1 MSLSTKKIRVA
12 LCDDHRIITDGL
24 RQLLADAPDIECV
37 GTAATGIE
45 ALYLLEHIAADV
57 LLMDLDM
64 PEMDGIQCTER
75 IREKKYATR
84 VLILSMH
91 EEAAVVKRAMEAGAN
106 GYLVKSA
113 GRDELLLA
121 IRNVH
126 AGRQHFSSSLT
137 ESFMKQNALP
147 GPGDGLLRGL
157 SEREVEVLAAL
168 AEGLSNKQIGERLF
182 ISPRTVDTHR
192 TNLMKKL
199 DTHNVAG
206 LVRIAIAAGLVK

>member
-1 MSLSTKKIRVA
+1 MSPPAKKIRVA
-12 LCDDHRIITDGL
+12 LCDDHRIIIDGL
-24 RQLLADAPDIECV
+24 QRLLADVPDVECV
-37 GTAATGIE
+37 GAAATGIE
-45 ALYLLEHIAADV
+45 ALYLLEHIAVDV
-57 LLMDLDM
+57 LLMDLDL
-64 PEMDGIQCTER
+64 PEMDGIQCTQR
-75 IREKKYATR
+75 IREKKQDTR

-137 ESFMKQNALP
+137 EAFMKQSTAP
-147 GPGDGLLRGL
+147 KPGDGLLRGL

-168 AEGLSNKQIGERLF
+168 AEGLSNKQIGDKLF
-182 ISPRTVDTHR
+182 ISPRTMDTHR

-199 DTHNVAG
+199 DMHNVAG